1 MSGIGNDL
9 FDPAGETTRAMLVS
23 MLYRMA
29 GEPDVSGLPELPFA
43 DVAPDAWYAD
53 AVRWAYANEVS
64 VGVDDTHFAPDA
76 RLTRAQLVTML
87 YRVFG
92 PEKGVRPRPIG
103 GYEDW
108 NTVPEWAFSATTW
121 AVSMGLLYG
130 TSSWE
135 LSPNDGASRAQLAA
149 IIMRTCQLQ
158 GELDS

>member
-1 MSGIGNDL
+1 M
-9 FDPAGETTRAMLVS
+9 
-23 MLYRMA
+23 
-29 GEPDVSGLPELPFA
+29 
-43 DVAPDAWYAD
+43 
-53 AVRWAYANEVS
+53 RWAYANEVS

-92 PEKGVRPRPIG
+92 PEKGARPRPIG

>member
-1 MSGIGNDL
+1 M
-9 FDPAGETTRAMLVS
+9 
-23 MLYRMA
+23 
-29 GEPDVSGLPELPFA
+29 
-43 DVAPDAWYAD
+43 
-53 AVRWAYANEVS
+53 RWAYANEVS

-92 PEKGVRPRPIG
+92 PEKGVRPRAIG

-108 NTVPEWAFSATTW
+108 NTVPDWAFSATTW
-121 AVSMGLLYG
+121 AVSMGLFYG
-130 TSSWE
+130 TSSGE